1 MKINPDHIYMPDGVY
16 EIVDTEHGKGLKK
29 VLGFVAAIAIPFA
42 APAIAGAMGLSSA
55 LTGVFGMGAK
65 LATTAA
71 SALTGAGLGAAKAAI
86 SGENIGQGALGGAI
100 GGGLGGFSA
109 AGKAAQAGL
118 NTAGTTTSA
127 GLSTAS
133 AATPAGLSSSLY
145 GTQAAAPGVFGTY
158 GGVAAPASALGKVS
172 NAVANSLSAAG
183 YTAPASIAGKVGSF
197 IANTADKVMTNN
209 PDFLVKA
216 GSQLAS
222 AAMTSGRFAGM
233 SSAEKRAY
241 IAQQEE
247 LKQRGELNKKLF
259 ADQQMRAA
267 QAMSDANRIDPFGRA
282 QQAANLMRVQGDV
295 AGQEAARKTGFTQRA
310 GLNVAEQRRAQ
321 LDSAEKAAG
330 IFDRTYSTAEGQR
343 TGQRSV
349 AAAMFATQA
358 PTGTAA
364 DQLAL
369 EEANRK
375 RREELQAGLN
385 TTAGYLFGNSP
396 MKSTSTDAA
405 SKVKG

>member
-42 APAIAGAMGLSSA
+42 APMIAGAMGLSTA
-55 LTGVFGMGAK
+55 LTGALGMGAK

-86 SGENIGQGALGGAI
+86 MGENVGQGALGGAI

-127 GLSTAS
+127 GLSTAAS
-133 AATPAGLSSSLY
+133 PGLASQVSNIGGTLGVSGGALATPAATALTAS
-145 GTQAAAPGVFGTY
+145 AVPGA
-158 GGVAAPASALGKVS
+158 VAAPSLLGTIKGAL
-172 NAVANSLSAAG
+172 A
-183 YTAPASIAGKVGSF
+183 TTGSF
-197 IANTADKVMTNN
+197 AKAQMAAN
-209 PDFLVKA
+209 PDFMLKA

-247 LKQRGELNKKLF
+247 LKQRGELNKQLF
-259 ADQQMRAA
+259 AQQQTRAQ
-267 QAMSDANRIDPFGRA
+267 QAMNDANRIDPFGRA
-282 QQAANLMRVQGDV
+282 QQAANMMRVQGDV
-295 AGQEAARKTGFTQRA
+295 VGQEAARRTGFTQRA
-310 GLNVAEQRRAQ
+310 GLNVAEARRAQ
-321 LDSAEKAAG
+321 LDAAEKAAG
-330 IFDRTYSTAEGQR
+330 RFDQVYDSSKSQQIAQR
-343 TGQRSV
+343 N
-349 AAAMFATQA
+349 AALGLFATQA
-358 PTGTAA
+358 PSGTAA

>member
-1 MKINPDHIYMPDGVY
+1 MKIDPDHVYMPDGVY

-55 LTGVFGMGAK
+55 LTGALGMGAK

-71 SALTGAGLGAAKAAI
+71 SALTGAGLGAAKAALM
-86 SGENIGQGALGGAI
+86 GENIGQGALSGAI
-100 GGGLGGFSA
+100 GGGAGGFA
-109 AGKAAQAGL
+109 KAGQAGL
-118 NTAGTTTSA
+118 ATAGTTSSA
-127 GLSTAS
+127 GLTTAAS
-133 AATPAGLSSSLY
+133 PGLASQVTNIGGNIGVSGGAL
-145 GTQAAAPGVFGTY
+145 AAPATTALTAASVPGA
-158 GGVAAPASALGKVS
+158 VAAPSLLGTIKTALG
-172 NAVANSLSAAG
+172 
-183 YTAPASIAGKVGSF
+183 TQIAK
-197 IANTADKVMTNN
+197 N
-209 PDFLVKA
+209 PDLMLKA
-216 GSQLAS
+216 GTQLAS

-233 SSAEKRAY
+233 SGAEKRAY

-259 ADQQMRAA
+259 GDQQMRAQ
-267 QAMSDANRIDPFGRA
+267 QAMNDANRIDPFGRA
-282 QQAANLMRVQGDV
+282 QQAANMMRVQGDV
-295 AGQEAARKTGFTQRA
+295 VGQEAARKTGFTQRA
-310 GLNVAEQRRAQ
+310 GLNMAEARRAQ

-330 IFDRTYSTAEGQR
+330 IFDRTYATTETQRVGQR
-343 TGQRSV
+343 N
-349 AAAMFATQA
+349 AAFGLFPTQA
-358 PTGTAA
+358 PSGTAA

-396 MKSTSTDAA
+396 MKSTASDAA
-405 SKVKG
+405 SKAGA